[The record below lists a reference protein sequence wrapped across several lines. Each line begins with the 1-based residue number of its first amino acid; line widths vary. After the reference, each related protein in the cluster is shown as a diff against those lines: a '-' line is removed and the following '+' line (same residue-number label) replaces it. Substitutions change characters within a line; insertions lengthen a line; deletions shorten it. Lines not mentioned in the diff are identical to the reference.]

1 MCTFVV
7 VFVSLI
13 GYQKVITHYSAA
25 VTTERAAYIWDNSFR
40 DLETGSFDVSNNDGL
55 YWRTFHDQAYDLFH
69 LFTGSQKSSISLP
82 AAVTNGSGQLANEK
96 LSEAA
101 ARLSPAVQGKLVY
114 TNYWIIRKVEA
125 SLSKPVDVPPFL
137 RSISRMKMAS
147 SAAFSY
153 VVEPAEFVR
162 TVDLARS
169 FIREIQGRI
178 KPSEVAGWLT
188 EPSSLPDEPNVISSE
203 KQAAAYLRRIVNGTA
218 ATIPIDLNTNRVVDA
233 LDSSRVAHQAI
244 YTFSESQLR
253 TEQLPKDVALLRSG
267 AVVKGVVWHF
277 FKQTK
282 KDKVELSRSL
292 REELSRNGIIVVIHD

>member
-1 MCTFVV
+1 
-7 VFVSLI
+7 
-13 GYQKVITHYSAA
+13 
-25 VTTERAAYIWDNSFR
+25 
-40 DLETGSFDVSNNDGL
+40 
-55 YWRTFHDQAYDLFH
+55 
-69 LFTGSQKSSISLP
+69 
-82 AAVTNGSGQLANEK
+82 
-96 LSEAA
+96 
-101 ARLSPAVQGKLVY
+101 
-114 TNYWIIRKVEA
+114 
-125 SLSKPVDVPPFL
+125 
-137 RSISRMKMAS
+137 MKMAS